1 MTFGDCLAVNCK
13 RELQPAAA
21 AMAEVWTV
29 ESERGSILGK
39 LVFQVNAEAKAARV
53 TSFELPDSDD
63 ASHGAIAEDLSRF
76 VLAALGARISSF
88 DVIVVLPM
96 EVSPMIEVAEAA
108 FSDAL
113 GDEEPVMCC
122 DSDGW
127 PIMPIPRAFA
137 MQHRIWRLE
146 GDGKIVVRS

>member
-1 MTFGDCLAVNCK
+1 M
-13 RELQPAAA
+13 
-21 AMAEVWTV
+21 
-29 ESERGSILGK
+29 
-39 LVFQVNAEAKAARV
+39 FQVNAEAKAARV

-63 ASHGAIAEDLSRF
+63 ANHGAVAEDLSRF

-88 DVIVVLPM
+88 DVSVVLPM

-113 GDEEPVMCC
+113 GDDEEPVMCC
-122 DSDGW
+122 DNEGW
-127 PIMPIPRAFA
+127 PVMPLPRAFA
-137 MQHRIWRLE
+137 VQHRIWRLE